1 MFQTKFIFFATSSHL
16 ISSHFTLSCEHHF
29 LFSASVRAFFKMKL
43 KRMRQSSARSMHG
56 SLRISVR
63 RQNVFDDS
71 FQSFRYKSADEM
83 RRRLSVTFHGEEGM
97 DAGGLTREWY
107 SVLAREIFN
116 ANYALFTAT
125 SDSVTFQPNS
135 QSYINPEHL
144 SYFKF
149 VGRVIGKAICDG
161 QLLDAHFTRSF
172 YKVRFPCTWIGRSSS
187 LLDLLHLLPH
197 TLINPV
203 LFSPSFIFLSRPITS
218 RHLNTSSH
226 LIIPLHDTPS
236 VPSCPFLSIT
246 YSYIASHRFISLL
259 SAQHMLGQPVSYHD
273 LEGIEPEYYKSLK
286 QILTMPLDLLG
297 LDDSMTFSAES
308 NDFGHVETKD
318 LVVNGRNIYVT
329 DDNKLE
335 YVRLVAHHRM
345 TTAIRK
351 QIDSFLEGFHEL
363 VPPELISLFDAQELE
378 LLISGL
384 PDIDLDD
391 LRAHTGKH
399 HPAPYRSFLI
409 SLFALVLALVLSVV
423 PEPDRLVAFNIL
435 CLHLEITSEV
445 SCLGLHYYWIVG

>member
-1 MFQTKFIFFATSSHL
+1 MFLRFLCAYTDSFFPFIF
-16 ISSHFTLSCEHHF
+16 
-29 LFSASVRAFFKMKL
+29 LFCYVRAFFKMKL

-56 SLRISVR
+56 TLRISVR

-71 FQSFRYKSADEM
+71 FLSFRYKTADEM

-125 SDSVTFQPNS
+125 SDSVTFQPNA

-172 YKVRFPCTWIGRSSS
+172 YK
-187 LLDLLHLLPH
+187 
-197 TLINPV
+197 
-203 LFSPSFIFLSRPITS
+203 
-218 RHLNTSSH
+218 
-226 LIIPLHDTPS
+226 
-236 VPSCPFLSIT
+236 
-246 YSYIASHRFISLL
+246 
-259 SAQHMLGQPVSYHD
+259 HMLGQPVSYHD

-286 QILTMPLDLLG
+286 QILTMPLELLG
-297 LDDSMTFSAES
+297 LDDGMTLSAES

-329 DDNKLE
+329 DENKLE

-391 LRAHTGKH
+391 LRAHTDYHGYK
-399 HPAPYRSFLI
+399 PSDPPINFFWTVLRSF
-409 SLFALVLALVLSVV
+409 SKEEKALFLQFVTGTSKVPLEGFQALQGAEGVK
-423 PEPDRLVAFNIL
+423 RFNIHKAYGT
-435 CLHLEITSEV
+435 HLLPSAHTCFNQLDLPEYLTEDALKEKLLIAVREGSE
-445 SCLGLHYYWIVG
+445 GFGFA